1 MASAPAQCFSERI
14 IVERERITQAAVKNG
29 LFAIAARRRLPRLRS
44 ATKKHARPQ
53 ASGAKA
59 ALIVFLNVI
68 HNFLRNRAFAPA
80 SECYAGDDSNI
91 VGLRLVCMPLGR
103 PSAQFSG
110 G

>member
-1 MASAPAQCFSERI
+1 LNLSGSFDHVIPRD
-14 IVERERITQAAVKNG
+14 REALQQE
-29 LFAIAARRRLPRLRS
+29 L
-44 ATKKHARPQ
+44 ATR
-53 ASGAKA
+53 GAKA

-103 PSAQFSG
+103 PSAQFREVNPWTAKI
-110 G
+110 